1 MKMDTRQKILDIART
16 LFNEYGYNGVSLRD
30 IAKAA
35 GISEGNLTYHFKKK
49 ENLIECLLS
58 EEKDTFPISIPKTLE
73 ELDAVFLD
81 MQQKV
86 QKNLYFFLHYTQLSQ
101 TSPEI
106 CYKQS
111 SRYSELLEKLRSAF
125 QNLYEA
131 GLLRREIFSGEYGHV
146 IDTLYMSI
154 IYWAPFMELKKSIHT
169 DNAEYRRFAWYSMY
183 HLLTEK
189 GQSKLQNIVKIQTE
203 DINAEM

>member
-1 MKMDTRQKILDIART
+1 MKTDTKQKILDTART
-16 LFNEYGYNGVSLRD
+16 LFNDYGYNSVSLRD
-30 IAKAA
+30 IAKAI

-49 ENLIECLLS
+49 ENLMESLLL
-58 EEKDTFPISIPKTLE
+58 EGEDTSPAVTPRTLK

-81 MQQKV
+81 MQQNV

-106 CYKQS
+106 CHKQR
-111 SRYSELLEKLRSAF
+111 SRYGELLEKLRLAF

-131 GLLRREIFSGEYGHV
+131 GLLRGEVFYGEYDNI

-154 IYWAPFMELKKSIHT
+154 IYWAPFIELKKTHVE
-169 DNAEYRRFAWYSMY
+169 NAEYRHYAWRAIY

-189 GQSKLQNIVKIQTE
+189 GQSELKSIIQ
-203 DINAEM
+203 I